1 MAESR
6 PMTERERSLFAILRT
21 AMEKE
26 REAQAMYTEAA
37 LLCDD
42 PVMRA
47 VLEGFHADEKRHERE
62 VTARYH
68 QFRSAFPS
76 EG

>member
-1 MAESR
+1 L
-6 PMTERERSLFAILRT
+6 TEREGKLFEILRT
-21 AMEKE
+21 AMERE
-26 REAQAMYTEAA
+26 REAQAMYTEAIA
-37 LLCDD
+37 LCDD
-42 PVMRA
+42 AVLKA

-68 QFRSAFPS
+68 QFRSDFSA